1 MNCESPCMTEKIDL
15 PERNKVP
22 PGDRALRRMSSIG
35 IIPKPRIEYA
45 GSWADREMV
54 NLQRGRI
61 RAFDN

>member
-1 MNCESPCMTEKIDL
+1 M
-15 PERNKVP
+15 
-22 PGDRALRRMSSIG
+22 LRRMSSIG

-61 RAFDN
+61 SAYDN